1 MKKRKYVAG
10 VLALLTFTACSGQVE
25 QTNAQLQI
33 YAEENPL
40 PIAHDI
46 QVYTGILPLYEADHP
61 DVDAGLY
68 KLTMDDSAD
77 DTARQNKLNAA
88 LTQEGGPDL
97 LLLNWSELDG
107 QKLAESG
114 LLYDIG
120 ELWQEPAEGYIHPVL
135 EAGVIQDQQLLL
147 PLAFNVPS
155 FTSTEEVLAQ
165 SGFEPLAH
173 YDAESFCTL
182 GETFLSEHPNQALF
196 PDLDGR
202 YQTIL
207 CALFPVLDAQT
218 LESEEFQRTLE
229 LCRQNRQRQA
239 ELQAEGEEY
248 ARTYTAI
255 ESGKFLFSADA
266 DTQALK
272 RMGTLGSLGNMTFF
286 TLGNA
291 DGTLNAQ
298 VTLFAAVSAASPNL
312 QNASDFLSILMTQYQ
327 DVGNE
332 LPNCGHKTAM
342 IGQWSFYVRQ
352 CGNESVVQTFQDG
365 TYPKMNYV
373 NNDGSITQL
382 PMTPLPD
389 TVAKAYSEIPTRVSH
404 AIADYTCHSVLD
416 YFNGYMDGTEDL
428 ANCTQ
433 QALDYLE
440 IHDAE

>member
-10 VLALLTFTACSGQVE
+10 VLALLTLTACSGQVE

-33 YAEENPL
+33 YAEDTPFNMV
-40 PIAHDI
+40 HDI
-46 QVYTGILPLYEADHP
+46 EIYTGLLPLYKEEHP
-61 DVDAGLY
+61 DVDTDFYQLQV
-68 KLTMDDSAD
+68 DDTAD

-88 LTQEGGPDL
+88 LTQADGPDVL
-97 LLLNWSELDG
+97 ILNWLTLDG

-147 PLAFNVPS
+147 PLAFNVPT
-155 FTSTEEVLAQ
+155 FISTKEVLAQ
-165 SGFEPLAH
+165 SGFDPLAH

-182 GETFLSEHPNQALF
+182 GETFLSEHPDQALF
-196 PDLDGR
+196 SDQGWR
-202 YQTIL
+202 YQAIL

-248 ARTYTAI
+248 ARAYTAI
-255 ESGKFLFSADA
+255 ESGKFLFYVSD
-266 DTQALK
+266 DTQAIK
-272 RMGTLGSLGNMTFF
+272 RMGTFGSLGSATFF
-286 TLGNA
+286 TLGNN

-298 VTLFAAVSAASPNL
+298 VVLFAAVNAASPNL
-312 QNASDFLSILMTQYQ
+312 KNASDFLSMMMTQYQ

-332 LPNCGHKTAM
+332 LPDCGHKTAM
-342 IGQWSFYVRQ
+342 MGEQSFFVRQ
-352 CGNESVVQTFQDG
+352 CGNESVIQDFQAD
-365 TYPKMNYV
+365 PPPVLNYL
-373 NNDGSITQL
+373 NNDGSITKL

-389 TVAKAYSEIPTRVSH
+389 TVAEAYGEIPNRVSH
-404 AIADYTCHSVLD
+404 AIADYTCQTVLD

-428 ANCTQ
+428 DNCTQ
-433 QALDYLE
+433 QALDYLK
-440 IHDAE
+440 IHNAE